1 MRRITVIAITAALIV
16 AFVIAPAA
24 SYEGWQDPEH
34 NFNPQNRNGTVE
46 HNSSQERPNGT
57 GQENADPEVGIG
69 CPWLDD

>member
-1 MRRITVIAITAALIV
+1 MRRITVMAITAALIV

-34 NFNPQNRNGTVE
+34 NFNPQNC
-46 HNSSQERPNGT
+46 NGT
-57 GQENADPEVGIG
+57 GEHASNNVRPNDTGQGEADPTVGIG